1 MSHDQNIKNLILDYP
16 RQALRF
22 FAADE
27 AADIDQRVTITPN
40 RQEQLEDRVGDRFLE
55 VDAPLLPAMAQADFR
70 TAYERYGKLL
80 GAMDIPLAIKSP
92 PSNDTAFYQV
102 EKARRLDELA
112 CVQSIARLADSRHG
126 GCAGRMPALP
136 GGVFLRGESRS
147 VG

>member
-1 MSHDQNIKNLILDYP
+1 MSHDQNFKNLILDYP
-16 RQALRF
+16 HQALRF

-55 VDAPLLPAMAQADFR
+55 VDAPLLAAMAQADFR

-92 PSNDTAFYQV
+92 PVTTQLFI
-102 EKARRLDELA
+102 RLRKLEDWT
-112 CVQSIARLADSRHG
+112 S
-126 GCAGRMPALP
+126 
-136 GGVFLRGESRS
+136 
-147 VG
+147 